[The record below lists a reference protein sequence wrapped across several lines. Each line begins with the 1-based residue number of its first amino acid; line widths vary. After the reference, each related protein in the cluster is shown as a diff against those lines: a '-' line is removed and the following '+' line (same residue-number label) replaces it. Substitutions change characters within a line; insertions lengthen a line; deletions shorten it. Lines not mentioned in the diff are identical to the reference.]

1 MSAPSRNP
9 VPWDISFL
17 RVGALVTAGVT
28 VVAAPLAGLF
38 AGWPA
43 FLGVLVG
50 AVVVTAFFCI
60 SGVVIAWA
68 GRIDDA
74 FTLPAALGT
83 FLVKAVIF
91 FAVLSRLPADGPVDR
106 LAMAWAVIAGALL
119 WSGVQA
125 RWVWT
130 RQLYY
135 VTPPSPPSVTPPSPP
150 SARDPDVCNPGPPP
164 PHPSS
169 PPPRPPAAGPPVAP
183 PHDPEKP
190 APRG

>member
-150 SARDPDVCNPGPPP
+150 SARDPDV
-164 PHPSS
+164 
-169 PPPRPPAAGPPVAP
+169 PRN
-183 PHDPEKP
+183 DPEKP